1 MKVADLIANFPVESR
16 DITTIFP
23 YPDNAKIH
31 SDTQVED
38 IATSI
43 QTFGFDQPIV
53 VDKDGVVIKGHG
65 RRLAALRLGLASVPV
80 VVRDDLTP
88 DQVKAAR
95 LADNRVAEGEV
106 DTVLLQKE
114 LQALADADFDLS
126 TMGFDQRELDFLVDD
141 VTELDDDA
149 FVPDL
154 EAAVAEV
161 EAQTQT
167 KINEMRD
174 EQVAIGKALGIKTV
188 PRSSERAINAFML
201 KLRADYSLP
210 PEQAFVRFVEEL
222 LSQVTE

>member
-1 MKVADLIANFPVESR
+1 MKVVDLIKDFPVESR
-16 DITTIFP
+16 DVTTIAP

-31 SDTQVED
+31 SDSQVED

-53 VDKDGVVIKGHG
+53 VDKDGIVIKGHG
-65 RRLAALRLGLASVPV
+65 RRLAALRLGLKKVPV

-114 LQALADADFDLS
+114 LQALAEADFDLS
-126 TMGFDQRELDFLVDD
+126 TMGFDERELDFLVED

-161 EAQTQT
+161 ESQTSERIEKLKQ
-167 KINEMRD
+167 E
-174 EQVAIGKALGIKTV
+174 EVPIGKALGIKSV
-188 PRSSERAINAFML
+188 PRASERAINAFML
-201 KLRADYSLP
+201 KLRADYALP
-210 PEQAFVRFVEEL
+210 PEQAFVRFVEDL
-222 LSQVTE
+222 ISQVNE